1 MKTNLI
7 RVQFLRGG
15 QAFGREY
22 TYRSPVDV
30 EVGDMVEIMNHNG
43 LTKAIVTQVN
53 VPEEE
58 VESFKDKLKAIQGL
72 IKEEQE

>member
-1 MKTNLI
+1 MEKPL
-7 RVQFLRGG
+7 G
-15 QAFGREY
+15 EY

-30 EVGDMVEIMNHNG
+30 EVGDMVEIMSHNG
-43 LTKAIVTQVN
+43 VTKAIVTHVN